1 MKFNLLFLLLISTS
15 FFAQTKLQTPF
26 EKGNGNQTTTYQEM
40 GKFYDDLA
48 QNFKTISVESFGTD
62 DNGEPIKVVIF
73 NPSKNKEVPVILINN
88 GIHPG
93 EPDGID
99 ATMML
104 MRDCAT
110 GKISVKDL
118 KIVAIQA
125 YNISGM
131 LRRGKFSRANQNGPE
146 EYGFRGNTRNY
157 DLNRDFI
164 KNDTENAKAFQSIF
178 QHFKPIYFIDNHVSN
193 GADYQYLFT
202 YISTNKERLG
212 KTLGNYFNEKM
223 QPEIVQTLEKKG
235 ILTTPYVNIHGDSPD
250 DGFPTFMDSPRY
262 ATGYTTL
269 FNTMGTVAETHML
282 KPYKDRVRATY
293 ENMLISINY
302 TEKNAK
308 EIQNL
313 IVESLK
319 DYQPKMKHPIQWKV
333 DSTKYQMIDF
343 KGFEAGKKTS
353 EVSGQPRL
361 FYDRNKPFTRKVK
374 FYNQY
379 ISTKEIAI
387 PTYYVI
393 PKSEKKVLDYL
404 KRNNIM
410 VKEMKQDSIIFAQ
423 QYKISDFKTVKNP
436 YEGHYIHY
444 DTQVKAETK
453 NVNFRKGDFLV
464 STQQNGV
471 KYLLETLE
479 PEAADS
485 FFNWNFFDAMLGQ
498 KEYYSD
504 YVFEDTAADLLKN
517 NSVLRTAFEMEKIV
531 NPDFAKDGKAQLDWV
546 YKHSPYYE
554 GSVGLYPIYRVL

>member
-1 MKFNLLFLLLISTS
+1 MKFKLLFLLFISNLL
-15 FFAQTKLQTPF
+15 FAQNQFQTPY

-223 QPEIVQTLEKKG
+223 QPEIMQTLEKKG
-235 ILTTPYVNIHGDSPD
+235 ILTTPYVNIHADSPD
-250 DGFPTFMDSPRY
+250 EGFPTFMDSPRY

-361 FYDRNKPFTRKVK
+361 FYDRSKPFTRKVK

-379 ISTKEIAI
+379 IPTKEIAI

-444 DTQVKAETK
+444 DTQVKVETK